1 MANSNHNSRR
11 ETEED
16 EDNEGLPARQSRK
29 RAADAAVN
37 QSDSKPPK
45 KRGGVSTNP
54 LTNNLVTNAS
64 YSQRRRQ

>member
-1 MANSNHNSRR
+1 MANSNHNSRK
-11 ETEED
+11 ETKED
-16 EDNEGLPARQSRK
+16 KDNEGLPTRQSQN

-64 YSQRRRQ
+64 YPQHRRQ